1 MSRYVIYLR
10 KSRKDLELEAMG
22 EGETLAR
29 HRAALLAYAK
39 KHGLK
44 IVKIYEEMVSG
55 ESIADRP
62 EMQKLLQ
69 EVEAGEYDGVLVMEV
84 ERLARG
90 KTKDQGEVA
99 EAFFNSETLIVTPT
113 KTYDPTNEFDEEYFE
128 FSLFM
133 SRREY
138 KTILRRMKRGIEDA
152 IQEGN
157 YLGSIAPYGYDINRI
172 NKKERTLKFNHETE
186 NVRKIFDWFTE
197 ERLTAGEIARR
208 LTLMGVPTRKGKTE
222 WNKQTVSDILKNPIH
237 TGKITWKRRAC
248 KKETVEGKR
257 KNTRRRSKNFVL
269 VDGKHPAIISE
280 EQFAFAQT
288 LFSGQVPVKANT
300 TLVNPFAHLIVC
312 KHCGKTI
319 QYQAFDPRKNVQPR
333 IHHKPSAKCKVKS
346 ALFEQVQEAVILN
359 LKEYIQDFE
368 FSTSNEG
375 ELEEQKN
382 REAVLESMKTELEKL
397 KKKKAELY
405 DLLEDETYTKE
416 EYKERKQIYIERI
429 EKLTSSIE
437 AEEAK
442 TFDKIEFRE
451 RIIKFSEVI
460 DSLQNPD
467 IPARRKNDLMK
478 EIVSKIE
485 YDCIDYGHRK
495 GGKVLLNLHL
505 R

>member
-1 MSRYVIYLR
+1 MKKYVIYLR
-10 KSRKDLELEAMG
+10 KSRKDLELEALG

-44 IVKIYEEMVSG
+44 IVKIYEELVSG

-62 EMQKLLQ
+62 EVQKLLR

-99 EAFFNSETLIVTPT
+99 EAFWNSGTLIITPT

-157 YLGSIAPYGYDINRI
+157 YLGSVAPYGYDINRI

-186 NVRKIFDWFTE
+186 YVRMMFDWFTE
-197 ERLTAGEIARR
+197 ERLTPGEIARR
-208 LTLMGVPTRKGKTE
+208 LTSMGVPTRKAKSE

-248 KKETVEGKR
+248 KKETVDGQR
-257 KNTRRRSKNFVL
+257 KNTRRRNKDYVL
-269 VDGKHPAIISE
+269 VDGKHPAIVSE

-300 TLVNPFAHLIVC
+300 TLVNPFAHLISC

-319 QYQAFDPRKNVQPR
+319 QYQAFDPKKNVQPR
-333 IHHKPSAKCKVKS
+333 IHHRPSAKCKVKS
-346 ALFEQVQEAVILN
+346 APFEQVQKAVIAN

-368 FSTSNEG
+368 FSISNEG
-375 ELEEQKN
+375 EMQEQKN
-382 REAVLESMKTELEKL
+382 RESVLESMKNELQKL
-397 KKKKAELY
+397 KQKKNDLY
-405 DLLEDETYTKE
+405 DLLEDGTYTKE
-416 EYKERKQIYIERI
+416 EYKERKEIYTERI
-429 EKLTSSIE
+429 EKLTASIE

-442 TFDKIEFRE
+442 HTDKIEFRE

-460 DSLQNPD
+460 ESLENPE

-478 EIVSKIE
+478 EIVKKIE
-485 YDCIDYGHRK
+485 YDCVDYGHRK
-495 GGKVLLNLHL
+495 GGKVILDIHL